1 MKRPLR
7 VRLLVL
13 GIGAIVLGLVVTW
26 FATRPAV
33 PSYQRKDV
41 YYWMFQTKSSDLA
54 DNPGLSAIGSNA
66 VPYLA
71 RALATTNT
79 PFDRSAWVRHPYAQW
94 LLTRVGDNPRWTKSS
109 LETRRAASFALLA
122 FGFEARPALPQ
133 LHAELLRPNAADRQT
148 VVHCLAE
155 LGPLPES
162 LPLLV
167 QAWPLT
173 TNEVWVVRHDLLH
186 ALGTAGT
193 NAAALA
199 LPIALAA
206 LDDPEPEM
214 RIVAANALDRW
225 GQPAPVAVPRLVSLL
240 SETNLS
246 LATAAAGAL
255 GRVTNRADVAV
266 PALRRL
272 LTSTNAH
279 TRAVA
284 AITLWRLG
292 GEADEARR
300 TLESLLASKE
310 AKGAAAAYLGGM
322 GAVARAAVPALL
334 RASHQDIGA
343 WVDMYDRA
351 QCAKAVLRIQGET
364 PEALG
369 VLEEALAFKPNP
381 WVRTVTAEQLA
392 DLGPLVLPLIPALRR
407 ALLDSDRGVRH
418 SAAEALAK
426 LEKLSR

>member
-1 MKRPLR
+1 
-7 VRLLVL
+7 
-13 GIGAIVLGLVVTW
+13 
-26 FATRPAV
+26 
-33 PSYQRKDV
+33 
-41 YYWMFQTKSSDLA
+41 MFQTKSSDLA
-54 DNPGLSAIGSNA
+54 ANRGLSAIGSNA

-109 LETRRAASFALLA
+109 LETRRAASFVLLA
-122 FGFEARPALPQ
+122 FGFEARPALPE

-162 LPLLV
+162 LPFLV

-186 ALGTAGT
+186 TLGTAGT

-199 LPIALAA
+199 MPIALAA
-206 LDDPEPEM
+206 LDDPEPDV

-225 GQPAPVAVPRLVSLL
+225 GQPAPASVPRLVSLL
-240 SETNLS
+240 SETNLP

-255 GRVTNRADVAV
+255 GQVTNRADVAV

-272 LTSTNAH
+272 LASTNGY

-292 GEADEARR
+292 GERDEARR
-300 TLESLLASKE
+300 ILESLLTTKE
-310 AKGAAAAYLGGM
+310 AKGAAAAYLGRM
-322 GAVARAAVPALL
+322 GALARDAVPTLL

-369 VLEEALAFKPNP
+369 VLEEALTFKSNG
-381 WVRTVTAEQLA
+381 WVRANMAEQLG
-392 DLGPLVLPLIPALRR
+392 DSGPLAVPLIPALRR
-407 ALLDSDRGVRH
+407 ALQDSDREVRH
-418 SAAEALAK
+418 AATEALGK
-426 LEKLSR
+426 LERLPD